1 MAKLPA
7 VLAATA
13 LALTML
19 RAGTARAEETLTVC
33 FDEDIPLLSV
43 REGKESSG
51 FDLAVTEAIA
61 KRLDRTLKLQWY
73 ETKLDLDDSTVLSA
87 NALLSDGHCQLVAG
101 YPLVRDALGK
111 PGMESWRLPDFDGAR
126 PADRRRR
133 VPLGTLVPTR
143 AYRHAPLTVV
153 LAGAAAGKPIMSL
166 ADLQG
171 MKLGVEA
178 ATLGDAI
185 LMLYRDGALV
195 NRITH
200 LVPGRGELMPRLEK
214 GDFEATLIDLR
225 RFDAYR
231 AEHPDTSLRASGFY
245 YRVGFNMGLVG
256 LSTEPDLIEQVN
268 KAIEQ
273 LLAKDEI
280 APLAKA
286 NHLTYLPPQPPDILE
301 HLTLTDLRHD

>member
-1 MAKLPA
+1 MAKVPA
-7 VLAATA
+7 LLAAATFV
-13 LALTML
+13 LGFLY
-19 RAGTARAEETLTVC
+19 AGPAGAEETLTVC
-33 FDEDIPLLSV
+33 FDEDIPLFSV
-43 REGKESSG
+43 RQGKESSG
-51 FDLAVTEAIA
+51 FNLAVAEAIA
-61 KRLDRTLKLQWY
+61 KRVGRTLQIQWY
-73 ETKLDLDDSTVLSA
+73 ESKLDLDDSTVLGA

-111 PGMESWRLPDFDGAR
+111 PGMESSRLPDFDGAK

-133 VPLGTLVPTR
+133 VALGTLVATR
-143 AYRHAPLTVV
+143 AYHHAPLTVV
-153 LAGAAAGKPIMSL
+153 LAGATAAKPIASL

-178 ATLGDAI
+178 ATFGDAI
-185 LMLYRDGALV
+185 LMLYRDGVLV
-195 NRITH
+195 NQITH

-214 GDFEATLIDLR
+214 GDFEATLVDLR

-231 AEHPDTSLRASGFY
+231 AEHPDSTIKASGFY
-245 YRVGFNMGLVG
+245 YRIGFNLGFVG
-256 LSTEPDLIEQVN
+256 LSTDTGLIEQVN

-273 LLAKDEI
+273 LLAGDEI

-286 NHLTYLPPQPPDILE
+286 NHLTYLPPQQPDILE